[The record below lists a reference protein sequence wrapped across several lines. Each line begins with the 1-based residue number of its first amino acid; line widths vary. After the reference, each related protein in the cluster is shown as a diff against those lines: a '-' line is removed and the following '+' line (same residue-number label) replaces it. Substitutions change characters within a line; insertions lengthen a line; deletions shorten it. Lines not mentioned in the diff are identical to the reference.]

1 MLPARVRR
9 RPARC
14 ASQSRYRPYTCA
26 VAIAILHAP
35 KLARRIAPL
44 TVGHASVDFTQGA
57 LPVLLPYLHREFGLS
72 YLQDGILFLA
82 LTVASSITQPLFGR
96 LSDRRSHRLLLPGAI
111 ALSSIGLAACA
122 LAPNYLFALAAIFIA
137 GLGVAAYHPEASR
150 LASVLAGDQRGTG
163 MSLFSVGGNLGF
175 AAGAVLGGV
184 VAALFGLEGG
194 WLLVIPG
201 MIGASLIYL
210 RLPDAPAPA
219 RAAGTTI
226 DRSGDD
232 RRSLF
237 VLLGGLCLRGYVNFG
252 MLAFIPLYEERV
264 RDRSDGYGAVLL
276 GLLLFCGALMTL
288 VAGPLA
294 DRIGPRRTMLLLTA
308 PVGPLVL
315 LYVFDDSIL
324 GAVAVIVAGAL
335 LIGTFSVSIVL
346 SQSYLPSSPAL
357 AAGLSI
363 GLSIGIGGAFTV
375 VIGAIGDAVG
385 LAWALATVSAVAV
398 ASVGVLL
405 MLPRDK
411 PTAESFS

>member
-1 MLPARVRR
+1 MAL
-9 RPARC
+9 
-14 ASQSRYRPYTCA
+14 
-26 VAIAILHAP
+26 AILHAP

-82 LTVASSITQPLFGR
+82 LTVSSSITQPLFGK

-111 ALSSIGLAACA
+111 VLSSVGLAGCA
-122 LAPNYLFALAAIFIA
+122 LAPSYPFALVAIFFS

-150 LASVLAGDQRGTG
+150 LASVLSGEQRGTG

-184 VAALFGLEGG
+184 VAATFGLGGG
-194 WLLVIPG
+194 WLLVLPG
-201 MIGASLIYL
+201 AIGAALIFL
-210 RLPDAPAPA
+210 RLPHAPAPA
-219 RAAGTTI
+219 RAAGAVI

-232 RRSLF
+232 RRALG

-264 RDRSDGYGAVLL
+264 RGRSDGYGAILL
-276 GLLLFCGALMTL
+276 GLLLLLGAVMTL

-294 DRIGPRRTMLLLTA
+294 DRIGPRRTMVLLSA
-308 PVGPLVL
+308 PVGPLTL
-315 LYVFDDSIL
+315 LYVLDDSVI
-324 GAVAVIVAGAL
+324 GAIAVIIGGAL
-335 LIGTFSVSIVL
+335 VIGTFSVSIVL
-346 SQSYLPSSPAL
+346 SQMYLRSAPAL

-375 VIGAIGDAVG
+375 LIGGIGDAVG
-385 LAWALATVSAVAV
+385 LDWALATVAAVAV
-398 ASVGVLL
+398 VSVGVLL

-411 PTAESFS
+411 RTAESFS